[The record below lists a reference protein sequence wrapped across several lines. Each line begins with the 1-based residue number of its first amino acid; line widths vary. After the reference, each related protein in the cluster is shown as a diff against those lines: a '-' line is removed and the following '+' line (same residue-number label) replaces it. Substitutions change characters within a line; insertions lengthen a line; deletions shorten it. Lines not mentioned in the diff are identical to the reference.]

1 MLCTFY
7 NFNTMKNLNLFIW
20 LLATI
25 CLISTNLLAQTT
37 TPDSLIKQGTVLHD
51 QGRYDEAIAKY
62 DQVLKVEPDYWKA
75 NYEKGFTLYVSGK
88 GKDAIPF
95 LETALKNTP
104 NKGEAYDLL
113 GSIYDDSNEP
123 DKAIACYQNGI
134 NADPTNE
141 RLRFNIG
148 VSYLRQNKSTE
159 AEQSEM
165 EAIKL
170 DPKHASAQRIY
181 GLATYNEGKKVCAVM
196 AFCNFLLL
204 EPQTA
209 RSKQVYGYLDKIFK
223 NEEAKKNINLTIDSG
238 TKEISPMSMANMSV
252 NLAAAAKL
260 ELAKKN
266 VDSVETLELALKMIF
281 ESVGKISAK
290 PTTKKDFFWNFYADY
305 FYKLAE
311 SGNMPAFVR
320 LISLSAY
327 GDENLAWFKANSKTL
342 GDLDLWIRSN
352 ERSVADK

>member
-7 NFNTMKNLNLFIW
+7 NFNTMKNLNLSLFILA
-20 LLATI
+20 LL
-25 CLISTNLLAQTT
+25 CLPCASLFAQTT

-62 DQVLKVEPDYWKA
+62 DQVLKIEPDYWKA

-95 LETALKNTP
+95 LEAALKNTP
-104 NKGEAYDLL
+104 NKGETYDLL

-123 DKAIACYQNGI
+123 DKAIACYKNGI
-134 NADPTNE
+134 NAEPANE
-141 RLRFNIG
+141 RLHFNLG
-148 VSYLRQNKSTE
+148 VSYLRQGKNIE
-159 AEQSEM
+159 AEQSEI

-170 DPKHASAQRIY
+170 DPKHASAHRIY
-181 GLATYNEGKKVCAVM
+181 GLASYNEGKKVCAIM

-223 NEEAKKNINLTIDSG
+223 NEEGKKNINLTIDSG
-238 TKEISPMSMANMSV
+238 TKEISAMSMANMSV

-260 ELAKKN
+260 ALAKKSA
-266 VDSVETLELALKMIF
+266 DSVENLELALKMIF
-281 ESVGKISAK
+281 ETTGKISVK
-290 PTTKKDFFWNFYADY
+290 PTTTKDFFWTFYADY
-305 FYKLAE
+305 FYQLAE
-311 SGNMPAFVR
+311 SGNFPAFVR
-320 LISLSAY
+320 LISLPAY
-327 GDENLAWFKANSKTL
+327 RDENLAWIKDNQDKLNA
-342 GDLDLWIRSN
+342 LDMWIREN
-352 ERSVADK
+352 PRSFK